1 MFDSRLGTVKLIT
14 KPWAKVPRFSEGP
27 WGMSS
32 PRTSKTVRGT
42 RAKRRVPRTVFEVR
56 GLDIPQR
63 SRGKMWNLIIIP
75 WLCRF
80 DTFIVVKDYFIKR
93 GTLGGLFFNVPPFLR
108 KTWDIGS
115 TDFQCP
121 TFFANW
127 GDIEKQYSQCP
138 TFFANRGDIE
148 KQSSQCPTFYEIPW
162 EMSRPP
168 LKSKTGKTGV

>member
-1 MFDSRLGTVKLIT
+1 MFLFTQEFGQWWHLIWAGL
-14 KPWAKVPRFSEGP
+14 WAKVPRFSVGT

-93 GTLGGLFFNVPPFLR
+93 GTLGVLFFNVPPFLR

-121 TFFANW
+121 TFFANNVPRFMKYP
-127 GDIEKQYSQCP
+127 GKCP
-138 TFFANRGDIE
+138 VLLLRVKPAKPGYNQG
-148 KQSSQCPTFYEIPW
+148 
-162 EMSRPP
+162 
-168 LKSKTGKTGV
+168 

>member
-1 MFDSRLGTVKLIT
+1 MPRFLNLSLEYCFSRYSCSSGKTA
-14 KPWAKVPRFSEGP
+14 KPGYNDKTPPFSEGS
-27 WGMSS
+27 WERCS

-63 SRGKMWNLIIIP
+63 TRGKMWNLIIIP
-75 WLCRF
+75 WLCRL
-80 DTFIVVKDYFIKR
+80 DTFIVTKDYFIKR
-93 GTLGGLFFNVPPFLR
+93 GTLGVLLFNVPPFLR

-121 TFFANW
+121 TFFANR
-127 GDIEKQYSQCP
+127 G
-138 TFFANRGDIE
+138 GDIE